1 MNVNKEKLAF
11 FFTNKKYVAIIW
23 CVLSVLIAFKQIL
36 RDRYN
41 NYKIFKNVFWHLMDI
56 KNLYLHYPNEY
67 FDRNH
72 YGPFFSIIIAPFA
85 LLPDILGGVVLNL
98 ALVSLFIYAI
108 FQLNIDDKYKAILMW
123 IITNELITS
132 LLSFQ
137 FNIYI
142 VSCLILS
149 FAYITSQKE
158 IKAAWLISIGF
169 LIKLYGIVGMSF
181 LFFTKNRAKLVLSFG
196 ATTIILMFLPA
207 LISNFDFV
215 YQSYIDWFNALA
227 IKNEANKVLGNMQD
241 ISVFGLIKRI
251 FNLPNLSN
259 LIIIIPAFIIYS
271 LSYFQYKNFKNPT
284 FQLLFLCST
293 LIFTVIFSTGA
304 ESPTYIIAYTGVGL
318 WYLLLNNRYHK
329 FYMFLFILSVF
340 LTTLSPTDIFPK
352 FIREEYIIKYS
363 LKALP
368 CFLIWLV
375 IQYQLIFFHKSKF
388 ESKIII

>member
-1 MNVNKEKLAF
+1 
-11 FFTNKKYVAIIW
+11 
-23 CVLSVLIAFKQIL
+23 
-36 RDRYN
+36 
-41 NYKIFKNVFWHLMDI
+41 
-56 KNLYLHYPNEY
+56 
-67 FDRNH
+67 
-72 YGPFFSIIIAPFA
+72 
-85 LLPDILGGVVLNL
+85 
-98 ALVSLFIYAI
+98 
-108 FQLNIDDKYKAILMW
+108 
-123 IITNELITS
+123 LITS

-215 YQSYIDWFNALA
+215 YQSYIDWFNTLA